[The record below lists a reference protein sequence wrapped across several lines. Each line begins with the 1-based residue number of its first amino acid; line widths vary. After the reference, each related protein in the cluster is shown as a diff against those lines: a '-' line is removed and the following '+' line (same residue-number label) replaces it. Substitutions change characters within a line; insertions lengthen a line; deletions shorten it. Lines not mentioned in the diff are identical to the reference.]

1 MWLSTLSNNTVPQS
15 AQTSS
20 ASQSREVYQKMGVA
34 MNRSSLEESRSH
46 SAFDTFQAAMDQ
58 ASDEHLW
65 LLHGGLEKMTMPI
78 VRGSWGG
85 ANRRGCPLTTL
96 YVGAPLD
103 ERDVRRG
110 ARLAMQHLSRVGF
123 RAADFYEPW
132 DKGLIST
139 RDMLRF
145 VDQELTRRA
154 LNGQSKSR
162 GSDHS

>member
-1 MWLSTLSNNTVPQS
+1 
-15 AQTSS
+15 
-20 ASQSREVYQKMGVA
+20 MGVV
-34 MNRSSLEESRSH
+34 MKRSSLEESRSH

-85 ANRRGCPLTTL
+85 SNRRACPLTTL
-96 YVGAPLD
+96 YVGVPLD